1 MPRATAKVI
10 PKCLFDCP
18 SINRE
23 VSTTTLVEYSIGK
36 LFCGHAGG
44 EESAISFAHASRGA
58 LPQGSI
64 GFQPVSVSR
73 CERPR
78 ETPLLF
84 RVLSEWGYLS

>member
-44 EESAISFAHASRGA
+44 EDLPFPSR
-58 LPQGSI
+58 
-64 GFQPVSVSR
+64 
-73 CERPR
+73 
-78 ETPLLF
+78 TPLEV
-84 RVLSEWGYLS
+84 RCRKVA